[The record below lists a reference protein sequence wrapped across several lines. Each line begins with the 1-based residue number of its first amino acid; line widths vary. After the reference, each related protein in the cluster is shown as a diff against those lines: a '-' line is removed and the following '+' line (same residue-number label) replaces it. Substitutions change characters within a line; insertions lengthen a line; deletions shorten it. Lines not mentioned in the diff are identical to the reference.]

1 MTSPLL
7 PLTPTRLRQLLIGFL
22 FLIAVAC
29 GGSFYLAINML
40 RTMSVD
46 VSHSTSDALASN
58 DNIETLKKLKQ
69 QLDTQK
75 SIIERADTV
84 LVDTS
89 SYTYQNQIINTLNA
103 YAARWG
109 ITLSNITF
117 GSTAPPAAAPKSAAT
132 PETTSSSAAVAS
144 SKKVDVSVTVKSPT
158 NYYNLLNFLNSINHN
173 LTKMEIG
180 SINLTKG
187 NTNGSDVSSDVI
199 NISVYKR

>member
-1 MTSPLL
+1 MTSALL
-7 PLTPTRLRQLLIGFL
+7 PLTPTRLRQILIGLL

-29 GGSFYLAINML
+29 GGSFYLAISML
-40 RTMSVD
+40 NTMSID

-69 QLDTQK
+69 QLDAQK
-75 SIIERADTV
+75 PIIERADAV

-89 SYTYQNQIINTLNA
+89 SYTYQNQIINTLNT

-117 GSTAPPAAAPKSAAT
+117 GSTAPSTAPTKSAA
-132 PETTSSSAAVAS
+132 PSEPASAAS
-144 SKKVDVSVTVKSPT
+144 SKKVDISVTVKSPT
-158 NYYNLLNFLNSINHN
+158 NYFNLLNFLNSINHN
-173 LTKMEIG
+173 LTKMEVG

-187 NTNGSDVSSDVI
+187 NADGSDVSSDVI